1 MTQSKIAEA
10 VLAALMILVVGLL
23 LFAAA
28 RVAAANPPTDRPG
41 TVPHQLVYLPAP
53 DCLR

>member
-10 VLAALMILVVGLL
+10 VLAALMILVIGLL

-28 RVAAANPPTDRPG
+28 QVAAAVPPTDTPG
-41 TVPHQLVYLPAP
+41 TVPHQLAYLPAP
-53 DCLR
+53 DCFR

>member
-28 RVAAANPPTDRPG
+28 TVAAANLPTDTRPG
-41 TVPHQLVYLPAP
+41 AP
-53 DCLR
+53 EATDHHHTEACLR